1 MFRSYCVHPI
11 TGWRVEADR
20 IVTSFGKKK
29 LSIWQITNV
38 LLPAER
44 DLPMHPL
51 FRQSQSFDKCPSVF
65 IVQRKSVAVM
75 SLSLPLI
82 LPDYFGLTIIPGQ
95 TIKR

>member
-20 IVTSFGKKK
+20 IVTSFDKK

>member
-20 IVTSFGKKK
+20 IVTSFDKK

-75 SLSLPLI
+75 SLSQPLI

>member
-20 IVTSFGKKK
+20 IVTLFDKK

-38 LLPAER
+38 ILPAER

-65 IVQRKSVAVM
+65 IVQRNSVAVM